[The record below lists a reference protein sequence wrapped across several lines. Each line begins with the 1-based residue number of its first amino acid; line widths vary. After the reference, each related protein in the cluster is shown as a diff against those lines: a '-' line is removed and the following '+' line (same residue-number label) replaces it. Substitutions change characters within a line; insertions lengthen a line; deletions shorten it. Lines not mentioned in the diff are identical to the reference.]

1 MSTSDLNLL
10 ADVLAF
16 AGLVALGGLIV
27 TLVDNYAVESFA
39 WTRQAI
45 RRTLRIGVS
54 IAALVAVSLA
64 GVAVW
69 PATREGVNA
78 AVGVD
83 LDARGDAVTDDDSQP
98 APGAPD
104 LEHSSVAGQP
114 GRVGS
119 AASVRKGGALVADG
133 TPLETAGSPLGGG
146 SGGTGTGGGGGG
158 TGGGGGGGGTG
169 GGGGGG
175 GGGGWRRAA
184 TPVPTSV
191 PTALATPVPAAL
203 PGPVPRS
210 LPGPVARSLA
220 GPVARIRI
228 RRSTRRRSPASS
240 DRAWLGAAD
249 PAGFRTSGLAARAG
263 SPRRR
268 S

>member
-83 LDARGDAVTDDDSQP
+83 LDARGD
-98 APGAPD
+98 
-104 LEHSSVAGQP
+104 
-114 GRVGS
+114 
-119 AASVRKGGALVADG
+119 
-133 TPLETAGSPLGGG
+133 
-146 SGGTGTGGGGGG
+146 
-158 TGGGGGGGGTG
+158 
-169 GGGGGG
+169 
-175 GGGGWRRAA
+175 
-184 TPVPTSV
+184 PVPDDVSK
-191 PTALATPVPAAL
+191 PSKLDY
-203 PGPVPRS
+203 RK
-210 LPGPVARSLA
+210 
-220 GPVARIRI
+220 
-228 RRSTRRRSPASS
+228 
-240 DRAWLGAAD
+240 
-249 PAGFRTSGLAARAG
+249 F
-263 SPRRR
+263 
-268 S
+268 